1 MKAQLTA
8 LQPLKAVS
16 MLAGLLFM
24 APASAL
30 EIWHSNTVWAN
41 QGMCSAT
48 FMLDSGMTE
57 VGQLEIGVELVNVQ
71 GVVVAIDTL
80 NVDAFGDS
88 EATRYQTAYLE
99 GEAVC
104 EDNLTVR
111 FTSLTEV
118 EGQNKRSL
126 PLRELQIRAFKPFTL
141 INPQESKQG

>member
-1 MKAQLTA
+1 MK
-8 LQPLKAVS
+8 QPFKAIT

-48 FMLDSGMTE
+48 FTLDSGMSE
-57 VGQLEIGVELVNVQ
+57 VGPLEIGVELVNAQ

-88 EATRYQTAYLE
+88 EATRYQTTYLE
-99 GEAVC
+99 GEATC
-104 EDNLTVR
+104 EDDLTVR
-111 FTSLTEV
+111 FTSMVTV
-118 EGQNKRSL
+118 SGQTKETL
-126 PLRELQIRAFKPFTL
+126 PLSELHIRTFKPFTL
-141 INPQESKQG
+141 INPQQNKQG

>member
-1 MKAQLTA
+1 MMK
-8 LQPLKAVS
+8 QPLKVVS
-16 MLAGLLFM
+16 MLAGLLFV

-57 VGQLEIGVELVNVQ
+57 VGPLEIGVELVNAQ

-88 EATRYQTAYLE
+88 EATRYQTSYLE

-104 EDNLTVR
+104 EDDLTVR
-111 FTSLTEV
+111 FTSLTLV
-118 EGQNKRSL
+118 SGQNKKTL
-126 PLRELQIRAFKPFTL
+126 PLHELQIRAFKPFML
-141 INPQESKQG
+141 INQQEGKQR

>member
-1 MKAQLTA
+1 MK
-8 LQPLKAVS
+8 QPFKAIT

-41 QGMCSAT
+41 QGMCSVT
-48 FMLDSGMTE
+48 FTLDSGMSE
-57 VGQLEIGVELVNVQ
+57 VGPLEIGVELVNAQ

-88 EATRYQTAYLE
+88 EATRYQKTYLE

-104 EDNLTVR
+104 EDDLNVR
-111 FTSLTEV
+111 FTSLVTV
-118 EGQNKRSL
+118 SGQMKKTL
-126 PLRELQIRAFKPFTL
+126 PLSELHIRTFKPFTL
-141 INPQESKQG
+141 INPQQNKQG

>member
-1 MKAQLTA
+1 MKRQ
-8 LQPLKAVS
+8 LKAGA
-16 MLAGLLFM
+16 MLASLLFM

-48 FMLDSGMTE
+48 FTLDSGMSE
-57 VGQLEIGVELVNVQ
+57 VGPLEIGVELVNAQ

-88 EATRYQTAYLE
+88 EATRYQTTFLE

-104 EDNLTVR
+104 EDDLTVR
-111 FTSLTEV
+111 FTALVTVS
-118 EGQNKRSL
+118 GQSKKTL
-126 PLRELQIRAFKPFTL
+126 PLSELHIRTFKPFTL
-141 INPQESKQG
+141 INPQQNKQG